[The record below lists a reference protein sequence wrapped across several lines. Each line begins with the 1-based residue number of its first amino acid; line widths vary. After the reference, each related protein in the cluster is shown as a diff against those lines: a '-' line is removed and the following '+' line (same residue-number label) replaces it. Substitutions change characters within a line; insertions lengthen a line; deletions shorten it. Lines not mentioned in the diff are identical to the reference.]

1 MQTLIRKVYWGQNSM
16 EKNSIFSQASLQPG
30 AFLKSEFVASSL
42 CQEEATNS
50 RTCCITLLG
59 FLLICKLIYSTQN
72 DVQCRFSHIAICMA
86 SQGCTRD
93 CKPHRAFSA
102 LDFLS
107 SPRCHTLKKI
117 LETLL
122 YFSSHIPSYLRVSFR
137 VNSSP
142 LLISFCRFSSPLPS
156 CLLLQS
162 PHLVSSHL
170 ISLPL
175 ISSFQVSFLSRLVRS
190 HLPSS
195 CCPHFSLLGYSD
207 MLNYM

>member
-1 MQTLIRKVYWGQNSM
+1 M
-16 EKNSIFSQASLQPG
+16 
-30 AFLKSEFVASSL
+30 
-42 CQEEATNS
+42 
-50 RTCCITLLG
+50 LG

-117 LETLL
+117 LETLQ
-122 YFSSHIPSYLRVSFR
+122 YFSSHIPSYLHVSFC